1 MKILWENS
9 YDFDTCINS
18 LKEIYTKQNNIIS
31 LLKTENNNLKEK
43 RNKDEYIQH
52 LLNRINKLESRIVF
66 DFCVS
71 KEEEIAIE
79 EWKRNHI
86 NEKHNGDSYCGT
98 IGGRFT
104 YEFTPTSLG
113 DIGSIKC
120 SCGDEFI
127 FREIE

>member
-1 MKILWENS
+1 MKFLWENS

-18 LKEIYTKQNNIIS
+18 LKEIYTRQSNIIS
-31 LLKTENNNLKEK
+31 LLKTENKKLKEE

-52 LLNRINKLESRIVF
+52 LLNRIKELESRVIF
-66 DFCVS
+66 DFSIS

-86 NEKHNGDSYCGT
+86 NEKHDGNSYCGA

-127 FREIE
+127 FKEIE